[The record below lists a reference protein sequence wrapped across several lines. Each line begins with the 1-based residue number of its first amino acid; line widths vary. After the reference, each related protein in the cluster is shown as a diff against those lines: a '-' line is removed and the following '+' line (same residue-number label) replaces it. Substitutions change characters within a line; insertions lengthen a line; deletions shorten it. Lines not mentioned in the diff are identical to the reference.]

1 MMVQYLSLSD
11 AVFSGYRNEVHV
23 VPSGRHR
30 AAGISR
36 PVSVP
41 GSQLTHRTTAF
52 GVHLLTIPST
62 HTVSESPH
70 TNNPFL
76 ASPADTVILPP

>member
-1 MMVQYLSLSD
+1 MMVQYLTVYPMLYS
-11 AVFSGYRNEVHV
+11 VGNEVHV

-52 GVHLLTIPST
+52 GVHLLCSPYPYCIGVST
-62 HTVSESPH
+62 HQQSFSR
-70 TNNPFL
+70 L
-76 ASPADTVILPP
+76 AR